1 MKKNISALWALSL
14 CLGIASC
21 NSASSGELLFDFSEK
36 DISSGDY
43 VTLSRGKAS
52 SYRFIG
58 SVPSGVSLDSNSG
71 LIEYGKEIPAGT
83 QLLYKAVAGKKESN
97 AVVLT
102 LTQPE
107 EEGEVVFSNLT
118 SRLSSGDRVYAS
130 CTNGKAVSFALEGS
144 VPGIS
149 LDSSSGVVSFAKGV
163 EEGTS
168 FVVTATSGDFHA
180 SKTFTAAVDGLV
192 SAKGDLAYFES
203 GSANPVA
210 YFLSYPDN
218 IADPEKEF
226 LGVLLDGRILS
237 GSEFEFDA
245 SLSKVLIHSSALSS
259 LSYGK
264 HRVSLVTGRN
274 NVNVTLSVAT
284 KFIQS
289 PEDLASISSSR
300 EALKG
305 YYVQTGDIDL
315 TAYLSSSGE
324 GYDEGRGWK
333 PIGSYRDVA
342 DGTAFLDSFQG
353 TYDGGG
359 YSIRGL
365 WMNRSDESAYNA
377 GLFGYVYSTAL
388 IENLGVYGTDS
399 SFRSFVGGFVGSND
413 GTIKN
418 CFYQGSSLSSY
429 SGEGIFRYLGGF
441 VGQNQGTISQ
451 CYSYVKSIKGDRAYG
466 GFVGNNLGEISSC
479 FSLTDQELP
488 FQGEG
493 VPASKSQSYSS
504 AEEASQFPKEDW
516 DEGVW
521 SFSSPLPSLKNN
533 LVFSGIAAISLLG
546 VPSEA
551 TIGESFPLSVAISPS
566 SSQEEYQDK
575 VVYSVSGSG
584 AKIEDGVLITE
595 GAEPG
600 QVIVTASLE
609 VDQKTYSSSI
619 LLTLYSKG
627 EALDWDQQEKTLYAG
642 NAYTLKANVLPL
654 SSQQKVTYSLPK
666 RVKGVRLDGDQLRIS
681 DACQGGE
688 IKIKASSSSLSS
700 VATFTLIPSVLTE
713 DSPDANLLY
722 LGEERDLT
730 FHLPEGEE
738 ASAYTFFASGKE
750 VEAKEVSGNQIRFPS
765 SLILSSPNQS
775 VAFHFQNKAEGKL
788 YASSACYV
796 DHAPYTKE
804 SVLKENGDAV
814 VISSMDQFLSLFN
827 VVDFQESRFQNYAK
841 EKVYILDCDLDFSG
855 MKVYSIGY
863 DAHPFLATIYGN
875 NHLIKNFGAGN
886 QGKVENELGLTLDQ
900 ATYPGNW
907 NYRSSLYG
915 VGFFGSFGGKCCDL
929 RMEGS
934 QIFASNWVGLFSGS
948 VLPGGRVE
956 NVHIRSSRVG
966 NANEVDFQI
975 SSSDSVS
982 EFAPGNEGEFV
993 YVSCP
998 SLFDNLT
1005 KGND

>member
-1 MKKNISALWALSL
+1 MKKNVAALWTLPL

-21 NSASSGELLFDFSEK
+21 APSSQGELRFDFSEK

-43 VTLSRGKAS
+43 VTLSQGKAS
-52 SYRFIG
+52 SYCFIG
-58 SVPSGVSLDSNSG
+58 SVPSGVSLDSSNG

-130 CTNGKAVSFALEGS
+130 CTNGKAVSFALEGN
-144 VPGIS
+144 VPGVS

-163 EEGTS
+163 NEGTS
-168 FVVTATSGDFHA
+168 FVVTATSGDFSA
-180 SKTFTAAVDGLV
+180 SKTFTAAVENLV
-192 SAKGDLAYFES
+192 STKGDLAYFEF
-203 GSANPVA
+203 GSSNPVA
-210 YFLSYPDN
+210 YFLSYPEA
-218 IADPEKEF
+218 ISEQEKEF
-226 LGVLLDGRILS
+226 LGVLLDGKILLS
-237 GSEFEFDA
+237 SEFEYDA
-245 SLSKVLIHSSALSS
+245 SLGKILIHSSALSS

-274 NVNVTLSVAT
+274 NVNATLSVAT

-300 EALKG
+300 DALKG

-315 TAYLSSSGE
+315 TAYLSSGGA

-333 PIGSYRDVA
+333 PVGSYRDVA

-359 YSIRGL
+359 YSIKGL

-418 CFYQGSSLSSY
+418 CFYQGASLSSY
-429 SGEGIFRYLGGF
+429 SGENIFRYLGGF

-466 GFVGNNLGEISSC
+466 GFAGNNLGEISSC
-479 FSLTDQELP
+479 FSLSDSEVP

-493 VPASKSQSYSS
+493 IPASKSQSYTS
-504 AEEASQFPKEDW
+504 AEDASSFPKDDW
-516 DEGVW
+516 DSEVW
-521 SFSSPLPSLKNN
+521 SFSSSLPVLKNN
-533 LVFSGIAAISLLG
+533 LVFSGITGISLLG

-551 TIGESFPLSVAISPS
+551 TIGESFPLSVSINPS

-584 AKIEDGVLITE
+584 AKIQDGVLLTE

-609 VDQKTYSSSI
+609 ANQKVYSSSA

-627 EALDWDQQEKTLYAG
+627 ETLNWDQQEKTLFAG
-642 NAYTLKANVLPL
+642 STYTLKANVLP
-654 SSQQKVTYSLPK
+654 SSAKQEITYSLGK
-666 RVKGVRLDGDQLRIS
+666 RVKGVSLSGDQLRIS
-681 DACQGGE
+681 DACQGGGIE
-688 IKIKASSSSLSS
+688 IKATSLSLSS
-700 VATFTLIPSVLTE
+700 VATFTLVPSSLTE
-713 DSPDANLLY
+713 DAPNANLLY
-722 LGEERDLT
+722 LNEDRDLV
-730 FHLPEGEE
+730 FHLPEGED
-738 ASAYTFFASGKE
+738 ASKYSFFVSGKE
-750 VEAKEVSGNQIRFPS
+750 VEAKEISGNEIRFSS
-765 SLILSSPNQS
+765 SLVLSNPNQS
-775 VAFHFQNKAEGKL
+775 IAFHFQNKKEGKL
-788 YASSACYV
+788 YASSACYL
-796 DHAPYTKE
+796 DHAPYSKE
-804 SVLKENGDAV
+804 SVLKEHADAV
-814 VISSMDQFLSLFN
+814 VISSMEQFLSLFN
-827 VVDFQESRFQNYAK
+827 VTDYRESRFENYAK
-841 EKVYILDCDLDFSG
+841 DKVYILDCDLDFSG

-875 NHLIKNFGAGN
+875 NHVIKNFGTGN
-886 QGKVENELGLTLDQ
+886 EGKTENELGLTLDQ

-915 VGFFGSFGGKCCDL
+915 VGFFGSFGGKCYDL
-929 RMEGS
+929 LMEGS
-934 QIFASNWVGLFSGS
+934 KISSSNWVGLFSGS
-948 VLPGGRVE
+948 VIPGGYVE
-956 NVHIRSSRVG
+956 NVHIRSSRVY
-966 NANEVDFQI
+966 NANEVDYQI

-982 EFAPGNEGEFV
+982 EFAPGNEGQLV